1 MAKTKAVSAPKGTL
15 VLVGPR
21 RVKTANLTRRQTM
34 GGASNPGRKKMKQ
47 VRKGRSI
54 ALGNA
59 RRAMTGVKGKWS
71 AEARALALAISIP
84 SEYPNLRLP
93 TEDAPRTSII
103 TLRDQLTI
111 TGPAAAT
118 VPNWNAGDLLFA
130 VYGHPSRLAMV
141 GATIPSVASYVCYF
155 PQPTGAPYTAWILS
169 PTYEATGT
177 LVQAIDELPWP
188 LLAAPHFSG
197 STPHGAT
204 MPAGVSN
211 GLSYLLCNPGDTLQI
226 QTPGN
231 SWTGN
236 LVFTL
241 RRWVSSDSPPV
252 DVTEIPL
259 AVAITTTSATVVPV
273 TAAALTTAGHYSLV
287 CTGLQFSTGVAA
299 ATTVNVYLTSASS
312 GPYWSIVHMGDLD
325 PSGGDPLLGADTRMN
340 GFSFLA
346 TNTTSF
352 LNRQGTVLAAR
363 IKNTDFPLVTPTNL
377 ARISEKYT
385 DGADKGVYT
394 YLEFSSDR
402 EKFTHASPL
411 GYPQYPL
418 DVTDYYHFI
427 QITCPGTTTPN
438 TFTCSFDS
446 SIEFKTDS
454 ARYVKSVSPYSF
466 TALVE
471 ARRLCNETPDWF
483 YENPLHWRDI
493 VTRITSGARMA
504 YGAAKTYGPS
514 ILSTA
519 ARSYPANSSALL
531 AAGSLLRALG

>member
-1 MAKTKAVSAPKGTL
+1 
-15 VLVGPR
+15 
-21 RVKTANLTRRQTM
+21 
-34 GGASNPGRKKMKQ
+34 MKQ

-54 ALGNA
+54 ALGKA

-84 SEYPNLRLP
+84 CEYPNLRLP

-103 TLRDQLTI
+103 TLKDQLTI
-111 TGPAAAT
+111 TGPATAT
-118 VPNWNAGDLLFA
+118 VPNWNQGDLLFA

-141 GATIPSVASYVCYF
+141 GAAISSAASYVCYF
-155 PQPTGAPYTAWILS
+155 PQPNGTPYTAWTVT
-169 PTYEATGT
+169 PTYEAVVAT
-177 LVQAIDELPWP
+177 VQPIDELPWP
-188 LLAAPHFSG
+188 LLAAAHFSG

-204 MPAGVSN
+204 MPAGVSH
-211 GLSYLLCNPGDTLQI
+211 GVSYLLCNPGDTLQI
-226 QTPGN
+226 QSPG
-231 SWTGN
+231 SPWTGV

-241 RRWVSSDSPPV
+241 RRWVGTGSPPV
-252 DVTEIPL
+252 DVVEVVLPI
-259 AVAITTTSATVVPV
+259 AITATTITVVPV
-273 TAAALTTAGHYSLV
+273 TASALTTAGHYSLT
-287 CTGLQFSTGVAA
+287 CTGLQFNSGIAA
-299 ATTVNVYLTSASS
+299 VTSVNVYLTTPSS

-363 IKNTDFPLVTPTNL
+363 VKNTDFPLVTPTNL

-402 EKFTHASPL
+402 EKFTDVSPM

-418 DVTDYYHFI
+418 DIADYYHFI

-438 TFTCSFDS
+438 TYTCSFDS
-446 SIEFKTDS
+446 TIEFKTDS

-519 ARSYPANSSALL
+519 ARAYPANSTALL